1 MTSLDAI
8 KSNICEQKA
17 PYVTSLH
24 FNNRKDNS
32 FNGILP
38 LFTSVLI
45 IWFFILYFLEIE
57 TGKIAESAKPKKRA
71 IFSASCIVG

>member
-1 MTSLDAI
+1 MTFLDAI

-38 LFTSVLI
+38 LFTRALI
-45 IWFFILYFLEIE
+45 IWFFIALI
-57 TGKIAESAKPKKRA
+57 PRN
-71 IFSASCIVG
+71 